1 MENKNID
8 LKSYVDG
15 LIADK
20 KLPENLDPGVIE
32 QMKLE
37 LLDRVENRINAVIIN
52 NLTETRLEE
61 FNKILDSEK
70 NDIEVQSFLK
80 ENVPNLTELIATE
93 LIVFRQTYL
102 S

>member
-8 LKSYVDG
+8 LKAYADR
-15 LIADK
+15 LIEDK
-20 KLPENLDPGVIE
+20 KLPETLDPEVVE

-37 LLDRVENRINAVIIN
+37 IIERAENRINAVIIN
-52 NLTETRLEE
+52 NLKEAELEE
-61 FNKILDSEK
+61 FNKIIDNEK
-70 NDIEVQSFLK
+70 NDKDVQEFLEK
-80 ENVPNLTELIATE
+80 NIPDLTQLIATE